1 MFTDVAIHEHDLRGA
16 LGEPDH
22 GALEVDAVMA
32 CELPSFAQPLQDAG
46 LGAIVVEHDGRT
58 WRSHDADA
66 GWTLHVTPWEAMR
79 AARQPSHRRRAAR
92 APRPT
97 AAASPTSR

>member
-1 MFTDVAIHEHDLRGA
+1 
-16 LGEPDH
+16 
-22 GALEVDAVMA
+22 MA
-32 CELPSFAQPLQDAG
+32 CGLPSFAQPLQDAG

-66 GWTLHVTPWEAMR
+66 GWTLHVTPWEATR
-79 AARQPSHRRRAAR
+79 ALGSRRTADEC
-92 APRPT
+92 APFPPM